1 MIFATELVSKN
12 SEIRHDVYSV
22 EQVVEL
28 TERQWSAFERSPLSD
43 WEFLRKY
50 DTMVRQHDV
59 TGLVHPCILVLIE
72 GQDEGR
78 CIYSTCC
85 SCCGEWVHLSN
96 ARQFVEKKM
105 DEQYYI
111 RVLAWR

>member
-28 TERQWSAFERSPLSD
+28 TERQWSAFERSPLYD

-50 DTMVRQHDV
+50 DTMVRQNDV

-78 CIYSTCC
+78 CIYST
-85 SCCGEWVHLSN
+85 
-96 ARQFVEKKM
+96 
-105 DEQYYI
+105 
-111 RVLAWR
+111 

>member
-1 MIFATELVSKN
+1 
-12 SEIRHDVYSV
+12 
-22 EQVVEL
+22 
-28 TERQWSAFERSPLSD
+28 
-43 WEFLRKY
+43 
-50 DTMVRQHDV
+50 MVRQHDV